1 MKGEDSEDRIAILAR
16 RAALVAGALASVG
29 LAKRAEA
36 MPQEGPA
43 IAKDCRPRT
52 PSEAELDEARRLV
65 DEARSSADAS
75 TRISILARAY
85 ALAPRAGLAALLS
98 QAHEQ
103 ADDLD
108 SAFAILVEELACGG
122 PNPELE
128 RMRAELDA
136 RTARIRVFGQGA
148 RVTRI
153 FIDGRE
159 RSAARATEGL
169 RVRPGAHSLRL
180 VTDRGAESTR
190 EVEVSAGTM
199 LDVPID
205 APPPIPCLSMLPP
218 EEEPQREDPYALEI
232 GFLPAVNVTGG
243 DPWIVQGG
251 GGLRIAIAARVARDV
266 WFAGDLFWIL
276 TVGDDVTS
284 GTAGTVAQ
292 LTWYPNGVIGFG
304 AGFAGALGES
314 SVPGAKDSD
323 DAPQEGLF
331 GPVAVPLSVI
341 AGEYAKVELRVPF
354 FFGATYWGTP
364 AHDLRFQQILPHLS
378 ASFVFS
384 EHILG
389 RAF

>member
-1 MKGEDSEDRIAILAR
+1 VSL
-16 RAALVAGALASVG
+16 
-29 LAKRAEA
+29 
-36 MPQEGPA
+36 
-43 IAKDCRPRT
+43 
-52 PSEAELDEARRLV
+52 
-65 DEARSSADAS
+65 
-75 TRISILARAY
+75 LARAY
-85 ALAPRAGLAALLS
+85 TLAPRAGLAALLS

-108 SAFAILVEELACGG
+108 SAFAVLAEELACGG

-128 RMRAELDA
+128 RLRAELDA
-136 RTARIRVFGQGA
+136 RTARIRLFGQGPRIA
-148 RVTRI
+148 RL

-159 RSAARATEGL
+159 RSAARASDGL
-169 RVRPGAHSLRL
+169 RVRPGVHSLHL
-180 VTDRGAESTR
+180 VTDQGGESTR
-190 EVEVSAGTM
+190 EVEVSAGRIV
-199 LDVPID
+199 DVPID
-205 APPPIPCLSMLPP
+205 VPRPQPCLSLLPP
-218 EEEPQREDPYALEI
+218 EEERPREDPYALEI

-251 GGLRIAIAARVARDV
+251 GGLRVGIAARVAENV
-266 WFAGDLFWIL
+266 WFAGDLFSIL

-284 GTAGTVAQ
+284 VTAGTVAQ

-314 SVPGAKDSD
+314 SVPGAKDPD

-354 FFGATYWGTP
+354 FFGATYFGTP